1 MPRTTLLVKS
11 SLVHGYYRSGGVV
24 VSPYLRSVAQF
35 AAVAHKGQTRKDVRK
50 TPYISHP
57 YRVAN
62 ILRTVGHVH
71 DEEVLA
77 AAILHDTIEDTHVS
91 HADLV
96 KEFGQSV
103 ADMVAECSDD
113 KDLHKDE
120 RKRLQVEH
128 ATHKSAGA
136 ALVKVGDMIA
146 NLADLMHSPPAG
158 WPESRIREYFD
169 WAHRVVS
176 RLPLKNQAL
185 KGEFQ
190 KLYRIGMTV
199 LVDGVND

>member
-1 MPRTTLLVKS
+1 MTTLLVKS
-11 SLVHGYYRSGGVV
+11 SLVHGYYRSGGVA
-24 VSPYLRSVAQF
+24 VSPYLRNVARF

-128 ATHKSAGA
+128 APHKSAGA
-136 ALVKVGDMIA
+136 ALVKVGDKIA

-158 WPESRIREYFD
+158 WSEDRIREYFT
-169 WAHRVVS
+169 WANDVVS
-176 RLPLKNQAL
+176 RLPLSNQAL
-185 KGEFQ
+185 KNEF
-190 KLYRIGMTV
+190 KKIYLRG
-199 LVDGVND
+199 LSELSP